1 MTTPLNLR
9 LCQEDPPYFRKELTA
24 CEESIFGLES
34 TIRNLVR
41 LAKASVELATEY
53 TSKQLQFADE
63 FRNFAKQQPDSSLKL
78 VLIKYSQSLQE
89 IERSRKI
96 LHSHMSDMFISP
108 LESFVKNEIQP
119 LKEVRKNFE
128 KSSHEADGALAR
140 YMSKKAKDQQIAEV
154 GYL

>member
-41 LAKASVELATEY
+41 LAKASVELATGLYSLSFCRLAYGLNKLTKLLVFIVEY

-63 FRNFAKQQPDSSLKL
+63 FRNFAKQQPDSSL
-78 VLIKYSQSLQE
+78 SE
-89 IERSRKI
+89 IIRLLCKRLLTICLMPNIFDFHFSR
-96 LHSHMSDMFISP
+96 IS
-108 LESFVKNEIQP
+108 
-119 LKEVRKNFE
+119 
-128 KSSHEADGALAR
+128 AD
-140 YMSKKAKDQQIAEV
+140 
-154 GYL
+154 